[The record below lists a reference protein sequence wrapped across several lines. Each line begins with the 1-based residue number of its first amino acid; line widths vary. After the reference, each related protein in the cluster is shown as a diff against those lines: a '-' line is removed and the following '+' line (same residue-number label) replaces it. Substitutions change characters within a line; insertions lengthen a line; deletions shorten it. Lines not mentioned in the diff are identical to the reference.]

1 MPKRNNRLKEYF
13 GFIPINP
20 TVNFYEHPCAGTLS
34 NISKAVQT
42 EEMVLLALDREEQF
56 SSPVLRYT
64 SKKLKTDEICDKA
77 VAVNVLNFLYTKYFD
92 KQNIRLKAEDVGEKN
107 LYGLYYDYDSSFE
120 HGLWGAI
127 RESSLLKCNNPAH
140 KYHCVPDVEDET
152 RLKTVLPDCIMIM
165 NKTISFLDEIYGIP
179 EQLLNEVIDFE
190 IKPIAG

>member
-1 MPKRNNRLKEYF
+1 MASIEEKVE
-13 GFIPINP
+13 
-20 TVNFYEHPCAGTLS
+20 EHYKK
-34 NISKAVQT
+34 I
-42 EEMVLLALDREEQF
+42 LDE
-56 SSPVLRYT
+56 LG
-64 SKKLKTDEICDKA
+64 
-77 VAVNVLNFLYTKYFD
+77 
-92 KQNIRLKAEDVGEKN
+92 IRH
-107 LYGLYYDYDSSFE
+107 YDSSFE

-179 EQLLNEVIDFE
+179 EQLLNEVINFE

>member
-1 MPKRNNRLKEYF
+1 MIEDYIMMKYLVKNESFHENIWRDYQLYGMGLYKLVLARHRENGALEESHFDEKYIEALVNEFKGEE
-13 GFIPINP
+13 FID
-20 TVNFYEHPCAGTLS
+20 
-34 NISKAVQT
+34 
-42 EEMVLLALDREEQF
+42 MD
-56 SSPVLRYT
+56 
-64 SKKLKTDEICDKA
+64 
-77 VAVNVLNFLYTKYFD
+77 TKYFD

-140 KYHCVPDVEDET
+140 KYHFVPDVEDET

-179 EQLLNEVIDFE
+179 EQLLNEVINFE

>member
-1 MPKRNNRLKEYF
+1 M
-13 GFIPINP
+13 I
-20 TVNFYEHPCAGTLS
+20 
-34 NISKAVQT
+34 
-42 EEMVLLALDREEQF
+42 AL
-56 SSPVLRYT
+56 PW
-64 SKKLKTDEICDKA
+64 KKLCA
-77 VAVNVLNFLYTKYFD
+77 NFILPCGENHYGFFLRCPTSFYNRPKYFD

-179 EQLLNEVIDFE
+179 EQLLNEVINFE

>member
-1 MPKRNNRLKEYF
+1 MQWSL
-13 GFIPINP
+13 
-20 TVNFYEHPCAGTLS
+20 
-34 NISKAVQT
+34 
-42 EEMVLLALDREEQF
+42 
-56 SSPVLRYT
+56 
-64 SKKLKTDEICDKA
+64 
-77 VAVNVLNFLYTKYFD
+77 
-92 KQNIRLKAEDVGEKN
+92 RLKAEDVGEKN

-140 KYHCVPDVEDET
+140 KYHFVPDVEDET

-179 EQLLNEVIDFE
+179 EQLLNEVINFE